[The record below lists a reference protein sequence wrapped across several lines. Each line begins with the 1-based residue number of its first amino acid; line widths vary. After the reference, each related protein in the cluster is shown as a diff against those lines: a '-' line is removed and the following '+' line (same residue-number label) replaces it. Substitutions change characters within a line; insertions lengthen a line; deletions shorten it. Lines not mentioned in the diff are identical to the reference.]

1 MTTTLYDTDTK
12 QLIGGFRDG
21 PYLVDGK
28 PPILPS
34 NIVELTVVS
43 PTVPQFDPVTQYLRY
58 SDYQADLVN
67 KWWTQI
73 ITVMDKTQ
81 SQILEDEMKAQNE
94 AKEKTFQFQIS
105 EGYQIPNTSIKLKI
119 DDSARQ
125 AWSQLLLLINEMLN
139 NGQITLSSEL
149 TILDR
154 DNAPHTFTVAELK
167 PILSN
172 LGMYYYQIWLQ
183 RNTTVL

>member
-21 PYLVDGK
+21 PYLIDGK
-28 PPILPS
+28 PPILPN
-34 NIVELTVVS
+34 NIVELTVVQ
-43 PTVPQFDPVTQYLRY
+43 PTVPEYDPVTQYLQY

-67 KWWTQI
+67 KWWSQI
-73 ITVMDKTQ
+73 IKVVDKTQ
-81 SQILEDEMKAQNE
+81 AQILEDEMKAQNE
-94 AKEKTFQFQIS
+94 SREKTFQFQIS
-105 EGYQIPNTSIKLKI
+105 EGYQIPNTVIRLKI

-125 AWSQLLLLINEMLN
+125 AWSQLLLLINEMLS
-139 NGQITLSSEL
+139 NGQVTLSTEL
-149 TILDR
+149 TILDKY
-154 DNAPHTFTVAELK
+154 NAPRVFTVAELK

-172 LGMYYYQIWLQ
+172 LGMYYYQLWLQ